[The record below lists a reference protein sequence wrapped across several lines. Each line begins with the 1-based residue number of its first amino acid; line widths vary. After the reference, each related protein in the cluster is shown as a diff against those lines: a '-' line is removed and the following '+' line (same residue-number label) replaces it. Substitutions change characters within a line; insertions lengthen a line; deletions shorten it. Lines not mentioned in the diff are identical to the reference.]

1 VRILLFFVG
10 FVVDLG
16 STQWGNKTLSGLHF
30 IENSVLQLP
39 LFLMSAMRFI
49 SPAMDEMFM
58 KSLEWVDHTY
68 MVKHKS
74 DDPMTLR
81 ALYYPNIAMYRSQAP
96 TPELKGRR
104 SKHHAALVFLK
115 RHAQRAVISLGIY
128 MLTFVP
134 YIGRFV
140 LPAASFYS
148 LNKAIGIEAAA
159 VVFGVGFILPR
170 RWMVMFLQGFF
181 ASRSLTRELLDPY
194 FSRVRFTR
202 DQKRKWFRDREGLL
216 FGFGVGFYLI
226 LKTPLLGVLIYGIAE
241 ASTAYL
247 ITKITDPPPPP
258 SEAAGFA
265 ESQLKWTNKHEFLR
279 LELSHL
285 DRLNVD
291 TGQ

>member
-1 VRILLFFVG
+1 MSGLDPNAIIRGAQLTIVGAYRALQNPRLFNNALYRQAAMAVAAGFAIRLVISIPGLIVRILLFFVG

-170 RWMVMFLQGFF
+170 RWMVMFF
-181 ASRSLTRELLDPY
+181 AR
-194 FSRVRFTR
+194 
-202 DQKRKWFRDREGLL
+202 
-216 FGFGVGFYLI
+216 I
-226 LKTPLLGVLIYGIAE
+226 LCQ
-241 ASTAYL
+241 
-247 ITKITDPPPPP
+247 
-258 SEAAGFA
+258 SEFDAGAA
-265 ESQLKWTNKHEFLR
+265 
-279 LELSHL
+279 
-285 DRLNVD
+285 
-291 TGQ
+291 